1 MGVTMTA
8 KFRGGLLILLLID
21 FPLPSFGTPLPQ
33 GFCVGQGCLGNP
45 GAGLGIR
52 NPGRNIPVRIR
63 TPTIRNSA
71 SGLNFNFGGRDYG
84 SSLEITEEKKSHQ
97 DEETLGRFFLIQT
110 K

>member
-1 MGVTMTA
+1 MSDI
-8 KFRGGLLILLLID
+8 K
-21 FPLPSFGTPLPQ
+21 SFEAL
-33 GFCVGQGCLGNP
+33 F
-45 GAGLGIR
+45 
-52 NPGRNIPVRIR
+52 
-63 TPTIRNSA
+63 